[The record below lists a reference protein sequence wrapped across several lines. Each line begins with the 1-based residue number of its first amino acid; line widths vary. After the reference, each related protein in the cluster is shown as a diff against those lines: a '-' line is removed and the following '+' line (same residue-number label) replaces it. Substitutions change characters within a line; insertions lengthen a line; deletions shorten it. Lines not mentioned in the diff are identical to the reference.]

1 MQVISILN
9 FKGGIGKTSAAV
21 NLADALRRQG
31 KICVIIDA
39 DRQSNATT
47 TLLGQRTEPS
57 LRDFFTTPKMKLSE
71 VIYETGREGL
81 YVIPS
86 DTNLDHVSTHFS
98 NFPRAY
104 YKMRDGVK
112 ELEEQNVDY
121 IFIDHAGAYTK
132 LMGSL
137 LESSQEMII
146 PCILEPYSVI
156 GLRDLFDKL
165 ELELEGYEL
174 KNSGIIPYNI
184 DMSKAITAVYLEQL
198 KEQFGDL
205 ILAAVRTDTA
215 VMYAQSKK
223 QTVFEY
229 EKAQR
234 MKSKAAS
241 DFNHLAQ
248 IILNQEV
255 VPA

>member
-1 MQVISILN
+1 MRVISILN
-9 FKGGIGKTSAAV
+9 FKGGIGKTSV
-21 NLADALRRQG
+21 SINLADALRRQG
-31 KICVIIDA
+31 KICIIIDA
-39 DRQSNATT
+39 DRQSNSTT

-81 YVIPS
+81 YLIPS

-104 YKMRDGVK
+104 YKMRDGIR
-112 ELEEQNVDY
+112 ELGAQSVDY

-165 ELELEGYEL
+165 NLELEGYEL

-184 DMSKAITAVYLEQL
+184 DMSKAITGVYLEQL

-205 ILAAVRTDTA
+205 ILTAVRTDTA
-215 VMYAQSKK
+215 IMYAQSKK

-229 EKAQR
+229 EKAQHI
-234 MKSKAAS
+234 KSKAAS
-241 DFNHLAQ
+241 DFSHLAQ
-248 IILNQEV
+248 IILNQEAV
-255 VPA
+255 IA

>member
-1 MQVISILN
+1 MRIISILN
-9 FKGGIGKTSAAV
+9 FKGGIGKTSVSV

-31 KICVIIDA
+31 KVCIIIDA
-39 DRQSNATT
+39 DRQSNSTT
-47 TLLGQRTEPS
+47 TLLGQRAEPS
-57 LRDFFTTPKMKLSE
+57 LRDFFMTAKMRLSE
-71 VIYETGREGL
+71 VVYETGREGL
-81 YVIPS
+81 YIIPS
-86 DTNLDHVSTHFS
+86 DTNLDHVSTYFS

-104 YKMRDGVK
+104 YKMRDGVR
-112 ELEEQNVDY
+112 ELEAQGVDY

-146 PCILEPYSVI
+146 PCVLEPYSVI

-165 ELELEGYEL
+165 HAELEGYEL

-184 DMSKAITAVYLEQL
+184 DMSKAITGVYLEQL

-205 ILAAVRTDTA
+205 ILVAVRTDTA

-229 EKAQR
+229 EKVQHI
-234 MKSKAAS
+234 KSKAAS
-241 DFNHLAQ
+241 DFNVLAQ
-248 IILNQEV
+248 VILNQEAV
-255 VPA
+255 TA

>member
-1 MQVISILN
+1 MRIISVLN
-9 FKGGIGKTSAAV
+9 FKGGIGKTSVSV

-31 KICVIIDA
+31 KICIIIDA

-57 LRDFFTTPKMKLSE
+57 LQDFFTTPKMKLSE

-81 YVIPS
+81 YIIPS
-86 DTNLDHVSTHFS
+86 DTNLDHVSTYFS

-104 YKMRDGVK
+104 YKMRDGAR
-112 ELEEQNVDY
+112 ELKAQGVDY

-146 PCILEPYSVI
+146 PCVLEPYSVI

-165 ELELEGYEL
+165 HLELEGYEL

-184 DMSKAITAVYLEQL
+184 DMSKAITGVYLEQL

-215 VMYAQSKK
+215 IMYAQSKK

-229 EKAQR
+229 EKAQHI
-234 MKSKAAS
+234 KSKAAS
-241 DFNHLAQ
+241 DFNNLAQ

-255 VPA
+255 VTA

>member
-1 MQVISILN
+1 MRVISILN
-9 FKGGIGKTSAAV
+9 FKGGIGKTSVTV
-21 NLADALRRQG
+21 NLADALRKRG
-31 KICVIIDA
+31 KICVIVDA

-71 VIYETGREGL
+71 VIYETGRDGL
-81 YVIPS
+81 YIIPS
-86 DTNLDHVSTHFS
+86 DTDLDHVSTYFS

-104 YKMRDGVK
+104 YKMRDGMK
-112 ELEEQNVDY
+112 ELEEQSVDY

-137 LESSQEMII
+137 LESSHEMII

-165 ELELEGYEL
+165 NSELEGYEL

-184 DMSKAITAVYLEQL
+184 DMSKSITSVYLSQL

-215 VMYAQSKK
+215 VMYAQSQK

-234 MKSKAAS
+234 IKSKAAS
-241 DFNHLAQ
+241 DFNNLAQ

-255 VPA
+255 VTA

>member
-1 MQVISILN
+1 MRIISVLN
-9 FKGGIGKTSAAV
+9 FKGGIGKTSVSV

-31 KICVIIDA
+31 KICIIIDA
-39 DRQSNATT
+39 DRQSNTTT

-57 LRDFFTTPKMKLSE
+57 FQDFFTTPKMKLSE

-81 YVIPS
+81 YIIPS
-86 DTNLDHVSTHFS
+86 DTNLDHVSTYFS

-104 YKMRDGVK
+104 YKMRDGAR
-112 ELEEQNVDY
+112 ELKAQGVDY

-146 PCILEPYSVI
+146 PCVLEPYSVI

-165 ELELEGYEL
+165 NLELEGYEL

-184 DMSKAITAVYLEQL
+184 DMSKAITGVYLEQL

-234 MKSKAAS
+234 IKSKAAC
-241 DFNHLAQ
+241 DFNNLAQ
-248 IILNQEV
+248 IILNQEAV
-255 VPA
+255 TA